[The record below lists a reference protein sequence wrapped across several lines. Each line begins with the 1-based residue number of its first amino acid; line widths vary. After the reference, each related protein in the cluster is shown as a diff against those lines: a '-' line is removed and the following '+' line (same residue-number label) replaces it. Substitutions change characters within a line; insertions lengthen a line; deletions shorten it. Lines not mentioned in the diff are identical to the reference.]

1 MTSAQLSRRDRFLY
15 GLGGVAPA
23 AKEAAYTMFVLLFY
37 TQVLGLGGSV
47 TGLIIALSLIW
58 DGISDPLVG
67 SLSDRLHS
75 RWGRRHPFMALS
87 ILPLGLGFVGL
98 FSPPQAV
105 IANSTWLAAWL
116 LFWSLW
122 VRTFVTTFAIPHLAL
137 SAEITSDYHE
147 RSQVLG
153 ARLAS
158 MFLFAVMLPAAGML
172 WIFPEANGVDGR
184 FDAGNYPLYGAL
196 TCLVVWL
203 TSSLSTAGTRRHAR
217 NVTPRQHE
225 RTTAASLA
233 RDLWRTLDNRNF
245 RYLIAYDVAATG
257 AYGVITSLNMLVWT
271 FFWGFSALQVSI
283 ILSLP
288 SLLAV
293 ALVMFTLGPLGRRAP
308 KHRLVQWALAGLII
322 NCLWL
327 YPAQLLGWLPD
338 SPTLL
343 FWLNFL
349 FMLCFMYL
357 FLLRLINSTSI
368 VADLTDEHEL
378 AHGVRQ
384 EGGYFAVINF
394 VSKLA
399 TVVGPLYGGLAL
411 DLVGLE
417 AGMRP
422 GEVPEATRHGLVYA
436 LGLGVIPPL
445 LLALLAIARVHT
457 SEATLRK
464 VQAAIAERRANS
476 LETRQAQDSNAG
488 QARRRT
494 PS

>member
-1 MTSAQLSRRDRFLY
+1 MPRPTLSRGDRLLY
-15 GLGGVAPA
+15 GLGGAAPA

-37 TQVLGLGGSV
+37 TQVLGLGGTI
-47 TGLIIALSLIW
+47 TGVIIALSLIW
-58 DGISDPLVG
+58 DGVSDPLVG

-75 RWGRRHPFMALS
+75 RWGRRHPFMAMS
-87 ILPLGLGFVGL
+87 VLPLGLGFVGL
-98 FSPPQAV
+98 FSPPAV
-105 IANSTWLAAWL
+105 ITANTTWLAGWL

-137 SAEITSDYHE
+137 SAEITTDYHE

-153 ARLAS
+153 ARLAT
-158 MFLFAVMLPAAGML
+158 MFLFAVLLPAAGMY
-172 WIFPEANGVDGR
+172 WIFPESAGQDGR
-184 FDAGNYPLYGAL
+184 FEAENYPLYGAL
-196 TCLVVWL
+196 SCLVVWL
-203 TSSLSTAGTRRHAR
+203 TTSLSTVGTRQHAR
-217 NVTPRQHE
+217 NAPRALEE
-225 RTTAASLA
+225 RTTLLQLG

-245 RYLIAYDVAATG
+245 RYLIAYDMAATG

-271 FFWGFSALQVSI
+271 FFWSFSAFQVSI

-293 ALVMFTLGPLGRRAP
+293 ALATLSLGPLGRLAP
-308 KHRLVQWALAGLII
+308 KHRLVQLALAGLIL

-327 YPAQLLGWLPD
+327 YPAALLGWLPD
-338 SPTLL
+338 SPSLR

-349 FMLCFMYL
+349 FMFLFMYL

-384 EGGYFAVINF
+384 EGSYFAVINF

-411 DLVGLE
+411 DWVGLS

-422 GEVPEATRHGLVYA
+422 GDVPESTREGLVYA
-436 LGLGVIPPL
+436 LGLGVIPAL

-457 SEATLRK
+457 SEANLRA
-464 VQAAIAERRANS
+464 VQAAIAERRDTES
-476 LETRQAQDSNAG
+476 RTRDGSHTKA
-488 QARRRT
+488 
-494 PS
+494 

>member
-1 MTSAQLSRRDRFLY
+1 MVHPGLSRRDRLLY
-15 GLGGVAPA
+15 GLGGAAPA
-23 AKEAAYTMFVLLFY
+23 VKEAAYTMFVLLFY
-37 TQVLGLGGSV
+37 TQVLGLGGTV

-87 ILPLGLGFVGL
+87 VLPLGLGFVGL

-105 IANSTWLAAWL
+105 VENSTWLAGWL

-137 SAEITSDYHE
+137 SAEMTSDYHE

-153 ARLAS
+153 ARLAC
-158 MFLFAVMLPAAGML
+158 MFLFAVLLPAAGML
-172 WIFPEANGVDGR
+172 WIFPQAGGVDGR
-184 FDAGNYPLYGAL
+184 FEAGNYPLYGVL
-196 TCLVVWL
+196 SCLVVWL
-203 TSSLSTAGTRRHAR
+203 TTSLSTAGTRQHAR
-217 NVTPRQHE
+217 NAPQPVTGRI
-225 RTTAASLA
+225 SLLQLG

-245 RYLIAYDVAATG
+245 RYLIAYDMAATG

-271 FFWGFSALQVSI
+271 FFWGFTALQVSI

-293 ALVMFTLGPLGRRAP
+293 ALVTASLGSLSRRIP
-308 KHRLVQWALAGLII
+308 KPRLVQLALSGLIL

-327 YPAQLLGWLPD
+327 YPAALLGWLPD
-338 SPTLL
+338 NASLL

-349 FMLCFMYL
+349 FMFFFMYL

-399 TVVGPLYGGLAL
+399 TVIGPLYGGLAL

-417 AGMRP
+417 TGMRP
-422 GEVPEATRHGLVYA
+422 GDVPEATRNGLVYA
-436 LGLGVIPPL
+436 LGLGVVPPL

-457 SEATLRK
+457 SEAGLRAI
-464 VQAAIAERRANS
+464 QAAIA
-476 LETRQAQDSNAG
+476 
-488 QARRRT
+488 ARRRA
-494 PS
+494 